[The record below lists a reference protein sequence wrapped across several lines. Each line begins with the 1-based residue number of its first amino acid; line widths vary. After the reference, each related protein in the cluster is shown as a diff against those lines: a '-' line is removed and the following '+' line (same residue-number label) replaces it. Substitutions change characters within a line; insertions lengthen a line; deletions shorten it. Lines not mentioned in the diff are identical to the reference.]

1 MLAKPVGV
9 IWSKT
14 CCVQY
19 VLIQN
24 LYVVIRPVT
33 VAEFVVV

>member
-1 MLAKPVGV
+1 LAKLVEV

-14 CCVQY
+14 YCVQY

-24 LYVVIRPVT
+24 LYVVTRPVT
-33 VAEFVVV
+33 VAEFVLV